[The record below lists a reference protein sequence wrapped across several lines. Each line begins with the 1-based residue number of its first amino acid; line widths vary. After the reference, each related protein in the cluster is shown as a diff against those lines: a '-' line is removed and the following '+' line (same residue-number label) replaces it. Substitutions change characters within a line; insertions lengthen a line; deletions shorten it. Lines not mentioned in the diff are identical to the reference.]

1 MEGGKMKRILFLVLA
16 GLLTAGVTAQAA
28 ELNPLTTD
36 RAETVGGGNLRFDIT
51 FSAAELPDSSLL
63 LSTPGFNAAWGISDD
78 TDLILK
84 YGGYMT
90 RRWSDDSTDSGSGDL
105 TIGLKVSP
113 WKGPWGRLG
122 FSIATKLPNAE
133 DFNGLGTDEQ
143 DLFITGLYTATVKN
157 LKINLNAGLAVI
169 GDGQHYRHYD
179 YLFAYGVGVEYLIT
193 DHWSIVA
200 DVAGTTGD
208 DEYEIAAVSLG
219 VVGPLA
225 WGWEWGV
232 TGSYGLTSDTPEWS
246 AGLSLSRVWD
256 VGPSGALS
264 FYTDESPL
272 RLAYYPFPM
281 KTREAWTVKKG
292 TLYTGLGLSA
302 SGFSDDSMLYDAFF
316 KEFRVGLA
324 NGVDIGFSSS
334 YYFLDDSPAYGDT
347 DGISNVHL
355 SFKVSPWE
363 VGVFRFGFLTD
374 VKLPLDSY
382 DDGLDSGKMDF
393 TGLIL
398 ASVSY
403 KKLAAH
409 ANVGLVIEGDPENL
423 NSQNDSY
430 VVSLGTEYAVTNWM
444 SVYGEFYGKFS
455 TAETVRSYMAGGGLR
470 FLVGKS
476 AFYVSGAAGLAEY
489 DPDWT
494 VSVGFMRM
502 WDL

>member
-1 MEGGKMKRILFLVLA
+1 MKKILFLGLVGLIAA
-16 GLLTAGVTAQAA
+16 GFTAQAA

-36 RAETVGGGNLRFDIT
+36 RAETVGGGNLRSDIT
-51 FSAAELPDSSLL
+51 FSVSELPDSSLIL
-63 LSTPGFNAAWGISDD
+63 HTPGLGITWGISDD
-78 TDLILK
+78 TDLILR

-122 FSIATKLPNAE
+122 LSIATKLPNAE
-133 DFNGLGTDEQ
+133 NENGVGTDEQ
-143 DLFITGLYTATVKN
+143 DFFVTGLYTATIKN

-169 GDGQHYRHYD
+169 GDNQRFRHYE
-179 YLFAYGVGVEYLIT
+179 YLFAYGVGLEYLIT

-200 DVAGTTGD
+200 DVAGTVGDD
-208 DEYEIAAVSLG
+208 DEYDVAAVSLG

-232 TGSYGLTSDTPEWS
+232 TGSYGLTSHTPEWS
-246 AGLSLSRVWD
+246 AGLTLSRVWE

-281 KTREAWTVKKG
+281 KTREAWTVKKS
-292 TLYTGLGLSA
+292 TVYTGLGLSA
-302 SGFSDDSMLYDAFF
+302 AGFSDDSMLYDVFF

-324 NGVDIGFSSS
+324 NGVDIGFYSS
-334 YYFLDDSPAYGDT
+334 YYFLDDSPTYGDT
-347 DGISNVHL
+347 DGISNVHV
-355 SFKVSPWE
+355 SFKVSPWQ
-363 VGVFRFGFLTD
+363 VGVFRFGVLTD

-403 KKLAAH
+403 KRLVAH
-409 ANVGLVIEGDPENL
+409 ANVGLVIEGKPEEL
-423 NSQNDSY
+423 SSQYDSY
-430 VVSLGTEYAVTNWM
+430 VLALGTEYAVTDWM
-444 SVYGEFYGKFS
+444 SVFGEFYGKFS
-455 TAETVRSYMAGGGLR
+455 GEEPARSYMAGGGLR
-470 FLVGKS
+470 FLVGKC
-476 AFYVSGAAGLAEY
+476 AIYVSGAAGLAEN

-494 VSVGFMRM
+494 VSAGFMRM
-502 WDL
+502 WDF